1 MKKGEGRVV
10 KYPANGCQESCVP
23 IPISPLNL
31 SWAAVAAIHPQIATD
46 RGPAAPAAPPPPSL
60 ADCHRPRPK
69 GPSHALRWRCCC
81 CDGHHGRPDADS
93 AGEGGRTG

>member
-10 KYPANGCQESCVP
+10 KYPANGCQVSCVP

-46 RGPAAPAAPPPPSL
+46 RGPRDLRMRCVGGVAAVTAIMGDL
-60 ADCHRPRPK
+60 TLTVQVR
-69 GPSHALRWRCCC
+69 
-81 CDGHHGRPDADS
+81 
-93 AGEGGRTG
+93 GEGLARGRLL